1 MRQPPVTT
9 HVTKRTVMLLDLLK
23 QAGDSDNHWEEQ
35 RMPTGFS
42 VAESAVFC
50 AAAVELFAA
59 ITAEIPLKA

>member
-1 MRQPPVTT
+1 MRQPPVTS

-35 RMPTGFS
+35 KMPAVLS
-42 VAESAVFC
+42 VADSAVFC

-59 ITAEIPLKA
+59 ITTEIPRRA